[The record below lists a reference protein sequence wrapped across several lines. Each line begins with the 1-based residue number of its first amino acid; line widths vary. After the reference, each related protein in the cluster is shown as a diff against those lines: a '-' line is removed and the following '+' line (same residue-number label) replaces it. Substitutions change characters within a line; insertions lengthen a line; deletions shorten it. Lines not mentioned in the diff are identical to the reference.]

1 MSKAGCDGDT
11 SAGDSGSAEMTV
23 RLAAQRIDASRVVF
37 PQILRVRDY
46 IDEKR
51 GGRPL
56 AARRDILPEEIGFAL
71 GRIIIMDVRHDPLD
85 FVYRLYGS
93 EISQGDQ
100 DEVTRKSVY
109 QQRPETYRDHLVA
122 CYCEALAARETVY
135 HEMTVTDGRRT
146 ARYQRALFPLSDDGT
161 NINMLLSI
169 TWWTSALDPL
179 WTDYLAPTQRPS
191 A

>member
-1 MSKAGCDGDT
+1 
-11 SAGDSGSAEMTV
+11 MTFQ
-23 RLAAQRIDASRVVF
+23 LSTQRIDTSRVVF

-51 GGRPL
+51 GERPL

-71 GRIIIMDVRHDPLD
+71 GRITIMDVSHDPLD

-93 EISQGDQ
+93 EISQSDH

-109 QQRPETYRDHLVA
+109 DIEPGPYRDQLVA
-122 CYCEALAARETVY
+122 CYCAAVEAREAIY
-135 HEMTVTDGRRT
+135 HEMAITDGRRT
-146 ARYQRALFPLSDDGT
+146 ARYQRGLFPLSDDG
-161 NINMLLSI
+161 IAVNMLLSV

-179 WTDYLAPTQRPS
+179 WNDYLAQQ
-191 A
+191 

>member
-1 MSKAGCDGDT
+1 
-11 SAGDSGSAEMTV
+11 MTV
-23 RLAAQRIDASRVVF
+23 QLTTQRIDPSRIVF

-46 IDEKR
+46 IEEKR
-51 GGRPL
+51 GDRAL

-71 GRIIIMDVRHDPLD
+71 GRIIIMDVHHEPLD

-93 EISQGDQ
+93 EISQGDR

-109 QQRPETYRDHLVA
+109 DQRPGSYRDHLVA
-122 CYCEALAARETVY
+122 CYCEAIDARAAVY

-146 ARYQRALFPLSDDGT
+146 VRYQRGLFPLSDGGT
-161 NINMLLSI
+161 VVNMLLSV

-179 WTDYLAPTQRPS
+179 WTDYLAQL
-191 A
+191 